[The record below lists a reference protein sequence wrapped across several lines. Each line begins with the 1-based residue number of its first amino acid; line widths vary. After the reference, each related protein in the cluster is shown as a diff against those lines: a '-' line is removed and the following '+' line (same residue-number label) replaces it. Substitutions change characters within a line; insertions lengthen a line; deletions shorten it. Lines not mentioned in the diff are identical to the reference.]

1 MRKKSHLEGTEP
13 FFDKILSSLRF
24 KKVEKYIEPDS
35 KILDLGCGYNGRLL
49 AKLETKIKSG
59 VGIDISVNANY
70 QNQKIQLIAYDLN
83 ANLPLQGGEFDF
95 VVSLANLEHL
105 ENPKKM
111 LEEIY
116 RVLKPG
122 GKLLL
127 TTPSTYGKPVL
138 EFLAA
143 VGLVSKQEIRDHK
156 NYFSKKILLDHC
168 REIGFS
174 SCRHKYF
181 QLGMNNYLI
190 AKK

>member
-143 VGLVSKQEIRDHK
+143 VGLGSKQEIRDHK

-174 SCRHKYF
+174 SCRHKY
-181 QLGMNNYLI
+181 
-190 AKK
+190 